1 MLKDIV
7 WAQAGEP
14 YQIHLQFED
23 GVAGVVDLRDLVEF
37 VGVFEPLE
45 DPAYCARVQVN
56 SEIGTIFWENGA
68 DLDPDVLYSIV
79 SKQPIPQYPSQPL
92 IAE

>member
-7 WAQAGEP
+7 LAQAGEP

-37 VGVFEPLE
+37 VGVFEPLK
-45 DPAYCARVQVN
+45 DPAYCARVRVN

-79 SKQPIPQYPSQPL
+79 SKQPMPKYPSQPA

>member
-7 WAQAGEP
+7 LAQAREP
-14 YQIHLQFED
+14 YQIYLQFED

-56 SEIGTIFWENGA
+56 SETGTIFWENGA
-68 DLDPDVLYSIV
+68 DLDPDVLYSMV
-79 SKQPIPQYPSQPL
+79 SKQPIPKYPSQPA
-92 IAE
+92 IVE